1 MRKGKI
7 GVIAMRELKAC
18 SDCLHCKVSALFTKD
33 CRFCFCALMK
43 QKENRLEVY
52 WVTKSVC
59 KKFEDM
65 AC

>member
-1 MRKGKI
+1 MKEIKS
-7 GVIAMRELKAC
+7 C
-18 SDCLHCKVSALFTKD
+18 SDCLHCKVSAKSTKN
-33 CRFCFCALMK
+33 CRFCFCALKK

-52 WVTKSVC
+52 WRTKTVC